1 MLSTGESM
9 VHLFSQAD
17 GYLSYAETKTVL
29 KQLIEACGSTS
40 DVGFNDLNDIVHY
53 VDYDCDGKVTFME
66 FVAAFGLTESSV
78 CFIGVDTDAEDMS
91 LHLAEDM
98 MQQICSA
105 LYDRSH
111 ALQKVFIYLDEA
123 GDGWLPIEDFQNALL
138 LVLSGTDSEADK
150 DRQVMMAPQVK
161 DLVASLKQ
169 SHMAK
174 PGVDS
179 AEIDYMQF
187 IQSFRMIDG

>member
-1 MLSTGESM
+1 M

-105 LYDRSH
+105 LYRWPPSSPH
-111 ALQKVFIYLDEA
+111 LHSSTHHSVA
-123 GDGWLPIEDFQNALL
+123 GTTARMRCRRFSSTW
-138 LVLSGTDSEADK
+138 TK
-150 DRQVMMAPQVK
+150 QVTV
-161 DLVASLKQ
+161 
-169 SHMAK
+169 
-174 PGVDS
+174 GC
-179 AEIDYMQF
+179 
-187 IQSFRMIDG
+187 R